1 MMGNVG
7 IFLVVLQLPSL
18 EMNLWR
24 RETVIGD
31 VVKIVI
37 IFHFID
43 LICMC

>member
-1 MMGNVG
+1 MGNVG
-7 IFLVVLQLPSL
+7 VFLVVLQLPSF

-24 RETVIGD
+24 RETAIGD